1 VSFCVLMRIL
11 HIINSLGVAGA
22 EKLLVDVLPRYKS
35 FGIEA
40 SLLCLN
46 GEKTI
51 FYDTLSQ
58 NFDGKIMDLGKGS
71 IYNPLHI
78 FRLKKHLKNFDV
90 VHVHLFPSLYLVAI
104 AKFLFRLKVPLLF
117 TEHSTNNRRI
127 DHFIFRML
135 DRLIYSFY
143 SGVFAITPAV
153 KLKLVEKLKYDANRC
168 YVIYNGINVAVF
180 KNALPYPKREFFEDE
195 NAILLIQTSRFQ
207 KGKDQKTVIKAL
219 ALLPNHFKLLLVGN
233 GELKAECVELVNQL
247 HLKERVLFLGV
258 RADIPNLIMTA
269 DVVIQSS
276 NWEGFGL
283 TAVEG
288 MAAGKPV
295 VASNVSG
302 LNAIVE
308 SYGLLFNTRDEQMLA
323 SCVEQLM
330 ADPEFYNETAKKC
343 AQRADHFGLEKM
355 LAAQIEVYKT
365 VLSHNI

>member
-1 VSFCVLMRIL
+1 MRVL

-22 EKLLVDVLPRYKS
+22 EKLLVDALPRYKN
-35 FGIEA
+35 FGVEA

-46 GEKTI
+46 GKRTI

-71 IYNPLHI
+71 LYNPLHI
-78 FRLKKHLKNFDV
+78 FRLKKLLKNFDV
-90 VHVHLFPSLYLVAI
+90 VHVHLFPSLYWVAI

-127 DHFIFRML
+127 DHLIFRMI
-135 DRLIYSFY
+135 DRLIYRFY
-143 SGVFAITPAV
+143 NGVFAITPAV
-153 KLKLVEKLKYDANRC
+153 KLKLVEQLNYDTNHC
-168 YVIYNGINVAVF
+168 HVVYNGIDVEAF
-180 KNALPYPKREFFEDE
+180 KNAIPYPKSEFFEDP
-195 NAILLIQTSRFQ
+195 NAVLLIQTSRFQ
-207 KGKDQKTVIKAL
+207 REKDQKTVIKAL
-219 ALLPNHFKLLLVGN
+219 ALLPNRFKLLLVGD
-233 GELKAECVELVNQL
+233 GELKAECVELVSRLN
-247 HLKERVLFLGV
+247 LKERVLFLGV
-258 RADIPNLIMTA
+258 RADIPNLIKTA
-269 DVVIQSS
+269 DVVVQSS

-295 VASNVSG
+295 VASNVNG

-308 SYGLLFNTRDEQMLA
+308 SYGLLFNARDEQMLA

-330 ADPEFYNETAKKC
+330 TDPEFYRETAKKC
-343 AQRADHFGLEKM
+343 AQRADHFGLDKM

-365 VLSHNI
+365 VLIHDI